1 MDFGF
6 YIDSKGR
13 TVTECQCGSFV
24 VFVPE
29 SEAIS
34 RLCFRCGKTVERPLI
49 ERLKEPKMD
58 IDSERDDE
66 PDDFEELNDNEAV
79 DYSPDSTD
87 NIDDVD
93 NEDSEVEQEKIVE
106 DD

>member
-1 MDFGF
+1 
-6 YIDSKGR
+6 
-13 TVTECQCGSFV
+13 
-24 VFVPE
+24 
-29 SEAIS
+29 
-34 RLCFRCGKTVERPLI
+34 
-49 ERLKEPKMD
+49 MD